1 MKPKMTFFY
10 IIETF
15 PLVFLDA
22 DKGKDLPCLLN
33 VTINIWITVYDDV
46 DVRT

>member
-15 PLVFLDA
+15 PFVFLHA

-33 VTINIWITVYDDV
+33 VTIDIRITVYDDI